1 MCLSAQP
8 GINVSEV
15 IQMII
20 EKQIYK
26 NDYNDI
32 TRDLLFENVTYQD
45 TMTTLKTIMK
55 AGIF

>member
-8 GINVSEV
+8 GINVTEV

-45 TMTTLKTIMK
+45 AMTTLKTIMK